1 MMEKN
6 SLETIEK
13 RNPSVELVEPGLF
26 LAKKNQKTVALAK
39 TFMTNYFEF
48 ELK

>member
-13 RNPSVELVEPGLF
+13 RNPSVELVEPGPF
-26 LAKKNQKTVALAK
+26 LAKKNSKNSRSRKDIYDKL
-39 TFMTNYFEF
+39 F
-48 ELK
+48 